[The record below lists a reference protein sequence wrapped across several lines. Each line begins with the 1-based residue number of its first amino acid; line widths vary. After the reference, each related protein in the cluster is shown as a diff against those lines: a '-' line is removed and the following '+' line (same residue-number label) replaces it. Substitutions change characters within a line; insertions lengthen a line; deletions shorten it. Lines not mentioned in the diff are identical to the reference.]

1 MITFNTPAEP
11 YNNLPMLPPQKVVES
26 QRVLKAVI
34 SASRALSHLNG
45 LGQSIPNQTILINS
59 VVMQEAKDSS
69 EIENIVTTND
79 ELYQAIS
86 IDDINLTPAVKEVIG
101 YREALWHGYERIQN
115 KQPFLTTNTFIE
127 LVKIIN
133 GHAEGIRKNPGT
145 NIKNK
150 TTGEVVYTPPVGED
164 RIRGLLTNLESFYA
178 AQEDELDPLVRLAI
192 GHYQFEAIHPFNDGN
207 GRTGRILNI
216 LYLVQQGLL
225 DMPILYLSRYIIQN
239 KAEYYSLLR
248 NVTERQDWE
257 DWIVYILSA
266 IENTALYTAE
276 KLKLIKQSMEVT
288 AETIKRSHPKMYS
301 KDLLEILYEQPYTRI
316 NSLVDGGIASRR
328 TSSEYL
334 HKLEGI
340 GVVRMMP
347 VGRDKLF
354 MNIRLFDILR
364 GLEKKDVRP
373 NQPDLFTNTT

>member
-1 MITFNTPAEP
+1 MNTPTQP
-11 YNNLPMLPPQKVVES
+11 YNNLPSLPPPGSIET

-79 ELYQAIS
+79 ELYRAIS

-101 YREALWHGYERIQN
+101 YREALWYGFERMRGD
-115 KQPFLTTNTFIE
+115 QPFLTTNMYVE

-133 GHAEGIRKNPGT
+133 GHTEGIRQTPGT

-150 TTGEVVYTPPVGED
+150 HTDEVVYTPPVGES
-164 RIRGLLTNLESFYA
+164 RIRDLLANLENFYTSK
-178 AQEDELDPLVRLAI
+178 DSDLDPLVRLAI

-216 LYLVQQGLL
+216 LYLVQQNLL

-239 KAEYYSLLR
+239 KAEYYALLR
-248 NVTERQDWE
+248 AVTERQDWE
-257 DWIVYILSA
+257 DWIVYMLTA
-266 IENTALYTAE
+266 IENTAVYTAE
-276 KLKLIKQSMEVT
+276 QLKLIKQSMDIT
-288 AETIKRSHPKMYS
+288 ASIIKRETPRMYS
-301 KDLLEILYEQPYTRI
+301 KDLLEVLYEQPYTRI
-316 NSLVDGGIASRR
+316 GALVSNGIASRR

-334 HKLEGI
+334 HKLVDI
-340 GVVRMMP
+340 GVLKLVP
-347 VGRDKLF
+347 IGRDKLF
-354 MNIRLFDILR
+354 LNTRLYDILR
-364 GLEKKDVRP
+364 GLEKKDAQT
-373 NQPDLFTNTT
+373 NQPTLFTATA